1 MTTYENAYRPRF
13 PTKEEEAK
21 EQEQL
26 KLKRERLF
34 KRVKRE
40 VEEDERQEVKYNY
53 SGIAGIAYQ
62 DFSLGRSAPV
72 KSRAALDA
80 QTYGARR
87 RRQASTSSVLLDSLP
102 RLAEC
107 CVSVIV
113 DSYGETG
120 LFDTLDAAKHREV
133 VPRLLE
139 LLEHSLEADNA
150 PLPYQVWLDIA
161 SRLGPDTPKR
171 RRTYRGLVVSD
182 ADELDVLKDLN
193 IEAIQRFLQDS
204 TLHSASSAP
213 APPAFFLAY
222 LDLSGDTSFT
232 DGDIYKLRDPVSHFL
247 SVLRLD
253 GTSVTDGGLEW
264 IDRAAKDAP
273 QYHRLEVLSVRSLAK
288 VTDVGIVRLGWLPN
302 LRLLDARGTGCSPD
316 LRSHLNDAL
325 LSLPPSHTAYS
336 PTLSYWR
343 FPRETRKDL
352 AAHSRHSPHLELQLF
367 DPKNFSP
374 SRLVSLLHYLSDID
388 SSNSS
393 SRAEKAR
400 EDLVKP
406 LGVHMTALTRLAQPA
421 TPSAQPSESRTAEEI
436 YQAQLALRSAAT
448 HAAHH
453 AAFGSVTSTVAISRA
468 SVEEDGRAEK
478 DKGAAFRMRDDAV
491 AGRTFAG
498 LGGAKGGRAS
508 LYEVGTRKVHS
519 GKSRW
524 TPQER
529 DAFSDSETEDVVERL
544 YKDAEDKAIQEWD
557 VENDKAASFYK
568 GKRPERRG
576 PRMFAIPP
584 KKDGM
589 LLRMIEYVPPW
600 EEPLRRAPAPV
611 VVQQQPLA
619 MRIPSNGAALVKKRR
634 RADDSVSFAP
644 STPARPLVSFPSSSS
659 PPASATPPPQ
669 QASSHARRPPSLY
682 TPRNDPKNI
691 VRTTPALPK
700 RSVLSAFRTKR

>member
-1 MTTYENAYRPRF
+1 MTTYENTYRPRL

-21 EQEQL
+21 EQEQV

-40 VEEDERQEVKYNY
+40 VEKDERQEVKYNY

-80 QTYGARR
+80 QTYAARR
-87 RRQASTSSVLLDSLP
+87 RRQASISSALLDSLP

-120 LFDTLDAAKHREV
+120 LFDALDATKHREV

-139 LLEHSLEADNA
+139 LLEHSLENA

-161 SRLGPDTPKR
+161 SRLGPETPKR

-182 ADELDVLKDLN
+182 ADELDVLKDLDV
-193 IEAIQRFLQDS
+193 EAVQRFLQDS
-204 TLHSASSAP
+204 TFRSFSSGP

-222 LDLSGDTSFT
+222 LDLSGDTTFT

-264 IDRAAKDAP
+264 IDRAAKDAS
-273 QYHRLEVLSVRSLAK
+273 QYHRLEVLSVRGLAK
-288 VTDVGIVRLGWLPN
+288 VTDIGIVRLGWLSN

-325 LSLPPSHTAYS
+325 LSLPPSHSAYT

-352 AAHSRHSPHLELQLF
+352 AIHSRHSPHLELQLF

-374 SRLVSLLHYLSDID
+374 SRLVSLLHYLSDLD
-388 SSNSS
+388 SSNSA

-406 LGVHMTALTRLAQPA
+406 LGVHMAALTRLAQPS

-468 SVEEDGRAEK
+468 LVEEDGRAEK

-519 GKSRW
+519 GESRW
-524 TPQER
+524 TPHER
-529 DAFSDSETEDVVERL
+529 GAFSDSETEDVVERL

-557 VENDKAASFYK
+557 EENDKAASFYK

-576 PRMFAIPP
+576 ARLFAIPP

-589 LLRMIEYVPPW
+589 LLRMIEYIPPW
-600 EEPLRRAPAPV
+600 EETLRRAPAPV
-611 VVQQQPLA
+611 VVQQQQA
-619 MRIPSNGAALVKKRR
+619 VRIPSDGTALVKKRR
-634 RADDSVSFAP
+634 RTDDSVSFAP
-644 STPARPLVSFPSSSS
+644 STPARPLVSFPSLSS
-659 PPASATPPPQ
+659 PPVSATPPPKQ
-669 QASSHARRPPSLY
+669 PSSSAHRPHSLY

-700 RSVLSAFRTKR
+700 RSGLSAFRTKR